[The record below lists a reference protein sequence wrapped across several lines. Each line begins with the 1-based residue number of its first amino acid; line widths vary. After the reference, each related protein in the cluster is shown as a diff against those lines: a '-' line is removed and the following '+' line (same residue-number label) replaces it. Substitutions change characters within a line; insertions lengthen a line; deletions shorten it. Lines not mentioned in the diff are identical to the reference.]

1 MGFTA
6 FEESAAGL
14 REHLKHAKLYPKEFE
29 RKLSRCSLDGCHGMC
44 CYGGVSV
51 DDSTAAVLQKL
62 ATDRAS
68 DFRNMELDLPAK
80 VVGPTEWRGTPGNI
94 TALKPRPFRSL
105 MRDYPAHFE
114 ETACVFLMN
123 DSRCGLQVLAN
134 RDGKHPWYYKPFSC
148 WLLPIKIWKSEIH
161 LYTDETDPFRF
172 PDYEGFTSRTCCG
185 RTSESGLSAAEVL
198 KPELEYLGRLLGRDL
213 VAEANG
219 AAIGQHEPQLKS
231 DAKQEL

>member
-1 MGFTA
+1 MG
-6 FEESAAGL
+6 
-14 REHLKHAKLYPKEFE
+14 
-29 RKLSRCSLDGCHGMC
+29 
-44 CYGGVSV
+44 
-51 DDSTAAVLQKL
+51 
-62 ATDRAS
+62 
-68 DFRNMELDLPAK
+68 
-80 VVGPTEWRGTPGNI
+80 
-94 TALKPRPFRSL
+94 
-105 MRDYPAHFE
+105 DYPAHFE

-219 AAIGQHEPQLKS
+219 AATGQHEPQLKS